1 LGAIFTG
8 LKSLD
13 SISQTAKYRQ
23 LIDKFSS
30 GKNNVYSAESNILID
45 LSSHYK
51 NTLSPKIENIKIAI
65 AENRVISF
73 DYYYSKGETQKLIEP
88 YLIVFQWSSWYV
100 FGHCCEKNDFRLFKL
115 NRLWNLT
122 VTEQHFEM
130 RDIPQKQVDF
140 DSYFSDK
147 IMLVAVFDKIMKHR
161 LIEEYGIDSFSYTDD
176 GNILFK
182 FGFTSK
188 ENLLSWVLSF
198 GDKVEVIEPR
208 ELMSEIKIQA
218 QNMSKKYL

>member
-1 LGAIFTG
+1 
-8 LKSLD
+8 
-13 SISQTAKYRQ
+13 
-23 LIDKFSS
+23 
-30 GKNNVYSAESNILID
+30 
-45 LSSHYK
+45 
-51 NTLSPKIENIKIAI
+51 
-65 AENRVISF
+65 
-73 DYYYSKGETQKLIEP
+73 
-88 YLIVFQWSSWYV
+88 
-100 FGHCCEKNDFRLFKL
+100 
-115 NRLWNLT
+115 
-122 VTEQHFEM
+122 M